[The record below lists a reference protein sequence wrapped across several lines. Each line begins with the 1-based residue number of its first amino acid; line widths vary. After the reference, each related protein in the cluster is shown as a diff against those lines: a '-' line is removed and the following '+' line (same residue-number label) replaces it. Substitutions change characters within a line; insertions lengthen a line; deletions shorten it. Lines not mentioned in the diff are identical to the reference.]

1 MTKRIDEQGLYT
13 QLLHAGQEPDPTT
26 GSRAVPIYQTTSYVF
41 EDADH
46 AERLFSLAQPGNI
59 YSRIMNPTVDAFE
72 KRMAILDDGV
82 GALGTASGMS
92 AIMMTILNIAHSGD
106 HIVASSQLYGGT
118 YNLFAM
124 TLPKYGIHVDF
135 VDMTEPDQVEKAIKE
150 NTKAVYAETIG
161 NPGLNVLDFHTIS
174 DIAHDAEIPLIV
186 DSTFAP
192 PAVCKPLQHGAD
204 IVIHSATKWIGGH
217 GTSIGGVVV
226 DGGRFEWNQKKF
238 PHFHEPDPSYNGLV
252 FHDLGAMAFILKLR
266 VQLLRDTGAAMTP
279 QNAFYFLQG
288 LETLS
293 LRMQRHQD
301 NAMAI
306 ADRLQAHPAVTWV
319 KYPGLEGHPSN
330 ELAKQFLTGGFGAVV
345 NFGIEGGVEA
355 GRSLIKHVSLWSHVA
370 NVGDAKSLIIHPA
383 STTHQQLNAEAR
395 ASSGVTDDLVR
406 LSVGLEDLE
415 DLFADLDYALAQATG
430 KEGSE
435 REEDLYEEV
444 MRAAVIHT
452 PEGPRRKVLLSL
464 SATSQSVK
472 KFARLGYD
480 VKQAVTKE
488 DLAALQGTTVD
499 YIYASEESHDMLK
512 DAVQQL
518 QPHGVIHE
526 GQSTLQVSMP
536 PSIVSILD
544 KK

>member
-1 MTKRIDEQGLYT
+1 MTRRIDEQGLYT
-13 QLLHAGQEPDPTT
+13 QLLHAGQEPDPAT
-26 GSRAVPIYQTTSYVF
+26 GSRAMPIYQTTSYVF

-72 KRMAILDDGV
+72 KRMAILEDGV
-82 GALGTASGMS
+82 GALGTASGMA
-92 AIMMTILNIAHSGD
+92 AITMTILNIAHSGD

-135 VDMTEPDQVEKAIKE
+135 VDMTDPEAVKQAIQE

-174 DIAHDAEIPLIV
+174 DIAHEAEIPLIV

-217 GTSIGGVVV
+217 GTSIGGVVI

-252 FHDLGAMAFILKLR
+252 FHDLGDMAFILKLR
-266 VQLLRDTGAAMTP
+266 VQILRDTGAALSP

-301 NAMAI
+301 NAMEI
-306 ADRLQAHPAVTWV
+306 ANRLQAHPAVTWV
-319 KYPGLEGHPSN
+319 KYPGLSGHPSN
-330 ELAKQFLTGGFGAVV
+330 ELAKQYLTGGYGAVV
-345 NFGIEGGVEA
+345 NFGIEGGVDA
-355 GRSLIKHVSLWSHVA
+355 GRSLIQHVSLWSHVA

-383 STTHQQLNAEAR
+383 STTHQQLNQQAR
-395 ASSGVTDDLVR
+395 ESSGVTDDLVR
-406 LSVGLEDLE
+406 LSVGLENLE
-415 DLFADLDYALAQATG
+415 DLFADLDHALSQATG
-430 KEGSE
+430 KEGPE
-435 REEDLYEEV
+435 IEKDLFEEA

-452 PEGPRRKVLLSL
+452 PEGPRRKLILSL
-464 SATSQSVK
+464 SETTQSVK
-472 KFARLGYD
+472 KFARRGYQIR
-480 VKQAVTKE
+480 QATSSEELTELK
-488 DLAALQGTTVD
+488 GTTVD
-499 YIYASEESHDMLK
+499 YIYAAEGTEELLQE
-512 DAVQQL
+512 AVEKM
-518 QPHGVIHE
+518 QPYGVIHE
-526 GQSTLQVSMP
+526 GGSTFQLSMP
-536 PSIVSILD
+536 PGTVSVLD